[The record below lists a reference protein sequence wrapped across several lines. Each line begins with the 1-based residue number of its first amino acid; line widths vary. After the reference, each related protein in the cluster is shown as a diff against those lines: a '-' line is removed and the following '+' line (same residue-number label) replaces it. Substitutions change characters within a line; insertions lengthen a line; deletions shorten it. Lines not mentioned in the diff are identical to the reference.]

1 MSTPNENYSNIS
13 NCFSELKISDPKN
26 KQETI
31 QESIKDNKQFMVNF
45 FKKQPYYNE
54 LMPKIIKASR
64 GIVFYKGL
72 IKKGVKHKSVFFE
85 AIIRSIKRINEDKI
99 QIRPRSKKK
108 IRLYK
113 LPKIE
118 ELKIKK
124 DKIENIGKKKIK
136 LIQLQN
142 DKIDK
147 YKNEVKKISLP
158 AKTISK
164 KTPIVYSTNTIN
176 FPINNN
182 NRYMQNIHSTNN
194 SFNKNRNFTSK
205 FDQNYGLSPISKDI
219 STYYKSN
226 DTFKNFSK
234 NGLFSNRL
242 KPLGISKSSSDLN
255 VLLEK
260 CEKEIINGKEV
271 EELVL
276 NSNSN
281 FIKSMQEIIAANRF
295 INRDKKVLEDKKK
308 DNKYIKLEEK
318 NYANIK
324 RKMKEKISDNLAY
337 KNRKEL
343 REILKVNENA
353 RSYILQLNEMNKLN
367 EKLSKRRVFEW
378 KRIDKVNSMCDDE
391 FRKKEYLKN
400 RIDIINDKND
410 KLNKSI
416 DNMVNEEFN
425 VYKNNKDYMMGN
437 LIPKLMTIK
446 KNKEY
451 KNVFEI

>member
-1 MSTPNENYSNIS
+1 
-13 NCFSELKISDPKN
+13 
-26 KQETI
+26 
-31 QESIKDNKQFMVNF
+31 
-45 FKKQPYYNE
+45 
-54 LMPKIIKASR
+54 
-64 GIVFYKGL
+64 
-72 IKKGVKHKSVFFE
+72 
-85 AIIRSIKRINEDKI
+85 
-99 QIRPRSKKK
+99 
-108 IRLYK
+108 
-113 LPKIE
+113 
-118 ELKIKK
+118 
-124 DKIENIGKKKIK
+124 
-136 LIQLQN
+136 
-142 DKIDK
+142 
-147 YKNEVKKISLP
+147 
-158 AKTISK
+158 
-164 KTPIVYSTNTIN
+164 
-176 FPINNN
+176 
-182 NRYMQNIHSTNN
+182 MQNIHSTNN

-276 NSNSN
+276 NSNSS